1 MRASPRRL
9 QGVDDAMQ
17 LVAVNVLALLD
28 FFTCSMLLHVIFRI
42 SYADQFYGLMMEIE
56 SS

>member
-42 SYADQFYGLMMEIE
+42 SYADQFYGLMMEID